1 MNTEMED
8 QSILVREYIPD
19 DLEQVLD
26 LVKEMEAEL
35 AEKFPKVQIKSGIED
50 YCNRYLKMGN
60 KYKTFVAEID
70 SRIVGFLMGYPSLG
84 TPEVDTMYDILPVS
98 KDWTTPEFY
107 LQITY
112 VSHDFRRRGVSR
124 RMHQKIIQYARKQGH
139 KEVYACIAKWNFP
152 ELKVI
157 SSLKF
162 KKKDLGY
169 RYRLSLKL

>member
-1 MNTEMED
+1 MKQPEETIVVREYKPGDLEQALN
-8 QSILVREYIPD
+8 LVRE
-19 DLEQVLD
+19 
-26 LVKEMEAEL
+26 METEL

-50 YCNRYLKMGN
+50 YRNRYLKMGN

-70 SRIVGFLMGYPSLG
+70 NLIVGFLMGYPSLG

-98 KDWTTPEFY
+98 NDWTTPEFY

-124 RMHQKIIQYARKQGH
+124 QLHQKIIQYARKQGH

-169 RYRLSLKL
+169 RFRLSLKL